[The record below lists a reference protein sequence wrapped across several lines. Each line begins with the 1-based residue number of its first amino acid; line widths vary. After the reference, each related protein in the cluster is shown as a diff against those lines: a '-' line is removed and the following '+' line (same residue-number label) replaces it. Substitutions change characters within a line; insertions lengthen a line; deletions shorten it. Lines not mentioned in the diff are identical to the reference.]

1 MPDQLPA
8 PPEALVEQLPAVQL
22 EVAVGLLARLIAKAA
37 DPSAAKTGHKAGGD
51 E

>member
-1 MPDQLPA
+1 MPA
-8 PPEALVEQLPAVQL
+8 PPAALVEQLPAPQV
-22 EVAVGLLARLIAKAA
+22 EAAVGLLARLIAKAL